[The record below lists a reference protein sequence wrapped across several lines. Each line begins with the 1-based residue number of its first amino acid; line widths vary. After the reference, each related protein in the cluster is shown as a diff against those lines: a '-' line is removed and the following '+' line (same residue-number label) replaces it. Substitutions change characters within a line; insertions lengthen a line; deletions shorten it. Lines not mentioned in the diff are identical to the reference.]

1 MSHSPSGPDADAEL
15 IRRLDRIEADVF
27 ADVFDACPAP
37 LAQGLGLRVV
47 RHDGGAVSLV
57 APQLPT
63 SFFNRTLCLGN
74 DRPATEADV
83 AAVVDAHASSG
94 VAEYWVHVGP
104 AARPAELGALLEAR
118 GLSIAQRRSWAKVHR
133 GPGDVPHVASELR
146 VVEIG
151 ADQASAFARVVL
163 AAFGMPPPMA
173 PWIEALV
180 ERPHNRCYV
189 AFDGDTPVSAGL
201 VHLAGDAAWLGMG
214 STLATHRGRGGQ
226 GALMERRIVDA
237 LASGATLIATET
249 GEPVGDEKNPSLA
262 NMFRMGFRTAAS
274 RLNYGW
280 RRG

>member
-1 MSHSPSGPDADAEL
+1 MSHSPSDADAAL

-27 ADVFDACPAP
+27 ADVFDACPPA
-37 LAQGLGLRVV
+37 LAQGLGVRVV
-47 RHDGGAVSLV
+47 RHDGGAVSLL
-57 APQLPT
+57 APRLPT

-74 DRPATEADV
+74 DRPASEADV
-83 AAVVDAHASSG
+83 DAVVDAHASSG
-94 VAEYWVHVGP
+94 VPEYWVHLGP
-104 AARPAELGALLEAR
+104 GARPAELGAWLEAR
-118 GLSIAQRRSWAKVHR
+118 GLAIPQRRAWAKVHR
-133 GPGDVPHVASELR
+133 GPGDVPHVPTSLR
-146 VVEIG
+146 VAEIG
-151 ADQASAFARVVL
+151 PEQASAFARVVL

-180 ERPHNRCYV
+180 GRTGNRCYV
-189 AFDGDTPVSAGL
+189 AFDGDQPVSAGL
-201 VHLAGDAAWLGMG
+201 LHLAGDAAWLGLG

-274 RLNYGW
+274 RLNY
-280 RRG
+280 RGLRATP